1 MMTDNKE
8 FILTEVF
15 RFKELSSSAQDQA
28 RYSLTNMWQT
38 ADDLRENFKE
48 LLNSDWGVK
57 SLTPHFSLSYSQG
70 DGVSLVGTIPFFELS
85 KPLRKCLA
93 KGFTIADWRA
103 FHLLSTKFLDST
115 AAFSFCSSSYHYYH
129 KYTVVISP
137 PFTSSYDFL
146 EPCSMKMFDYLWK
159 TAEKMTDNLES
170 WHSEICDKFEEAG
183 YQFFEPYSD
192 SQMEEFE
199 QEYDLRFQ
207 QDGTIIFDQEVYRE
221 GEIISDGSL
230 HSDGK

>member
-1 MMTDNKE
+1 MTDNKE

-15 RFKELSSSAQDQA
+15 RFHELSSSAKDQA

-38 ADDLRENFKE
+38 ENDLQEDFKWMLE
-48 LLNSDWGVK
+48 SEWGIK
-57 SLTPHFSLSYSQG
+57 NLIPHFSLSHSQG

-85 KPLRKCLA
+85 KPLRKCLT

-115 AAFSFCSSSYHYYH
+115 AAFSFCSSSHHYYH
-129 KYTVVISP
+129 KHTIVISP

-159 TAEKMTDNLES
+159 TAEKMTDNLEN
-170 WHSEICDKFEEAG
+170 WHSEICDKFEEVG

-192 SQMEEFE
+192 SQMEKFE
-199 QEYDLRFQ
+199 QEYDLRLQ
-207 QDGTIIFDQEVYRE
+207 QDGTIIFDREVYRE
-221 GEIISDGSL
+221 GEIVSDGSL